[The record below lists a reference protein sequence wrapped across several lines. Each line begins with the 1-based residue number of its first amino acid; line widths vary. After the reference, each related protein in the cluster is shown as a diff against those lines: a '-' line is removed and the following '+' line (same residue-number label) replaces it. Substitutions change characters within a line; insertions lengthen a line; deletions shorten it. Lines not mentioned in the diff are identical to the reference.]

1 MNDISEINEEGI
13 KIVKEEYPNLTNY
26 IKNLVKQKK
35 RLYNRLVVIDKQL
48 EEWRK
53 IYDRMEGD

>member
-1 MNDISEINEEGI
+1 MNDINEIKEEGI

-35 RLYNRLVVIDKQL
+35 KLYNRLVVIDNQL

-53 IYDRMEGD
+53 IYGRLEGD

>member
-1 MNDISEINEEGI
+1 MNDISEIKKEGI
-13 KIVKEEYPNLTNY
+13 KIVKKEYPNLANY

-48 EEWRK
+48 KEWRK
-53 IYDRMEGD
+53 IYGRLEGD